1 MFSDFHLFKH
11 VLGADGPA
19 HPQAASEW
27 LSRLEMTEK
36 VAIEAG
42 RLSDLRLSTGQR
54 KRLALLLGVL
64 EDRPILLLDEWAAD
78 QDPVFRRSF
87 YTEILP
93 KLRAAGRTI
102 VAITHDEAY
111 FGVADRIVKLDSGR
125 LVADSQTTATARLG
139 LAEPAAVIP
148 S

>member
-1 MFSDFHLFKH
+1 LFKH

-19 HPQAASEW
+19 SQELASAW
-27 LSRLEMTEK
+27 LSRLAMTEK

-78 QDPVFRRSF
+78 QDPVFRRVF
-87 YTEILP
+87 YLEILP
-93 KLRAAGRTI
+93 QLRAAGRAI

-111 FGVADRIVKLDSGR
+111 FGVADRIIKLDSGR
-125 LVADSQTTATARLG
+125 LVEDSQPRASGRLD
-139 LAEPAAVIP
+139 LLEPAAVIP